1 MPLQGFQPIPRPW
14 PSQLAETILRRLYN
28 WLPAPD
34 QPISGNHEIKVD
46 RNEEIRRRYAA
57 GEDARKLAE
66 EYRISV
72 SRLHQIIKFQRKWQ
86 LDFSVGQASHPL
98 YFLFRSDNF

>member
-1 MPLQGFQPIPRPW
+1 MPLQGFQPIPRPS

-34 QPISGNHEIKVD
+34 RPISDNHEIKVD

-57 GEDARKLAE
+57 GEDVRKLAE
-66 EYRISV
+66 EYGISIA
-72 SRLHQIIKFQRKWQ
+72 RLHQILHFKRK
-86 LDFSVGQASHPL
+86 
-98 YFLFRSDNF
+98 

>member
-1 MPLQGFQPIPRPW
+1 MSIKYNLIVPLQGFQPIPRPS

-34 QPISGNHEIKVD
+34 QPISGNHEIKLD

-57 GEDARKLAE
+57 GEEGSKLAE
-66 EYRISV
+66 EYGISIA
-72 SRLHQIIKFQRKWQ
+72 RLHQILHFKRK
-86 LDFSVGQASHPL
+86 
-98 YFLFRSDNF
+98 